1 MENVSEEGFFE
12 KVKAYV
18 HLQTRLYALVATE
31 KVARFYA
38 KLIGHLVV
46 FICLIMAFF
55 FGSFALAYFLGNYWN
70 NVALGFLGVMGM
82 YLLLALVGYLAK
94 QTLIERPITNKT
106 IEHLLGDEE
115 GGANGN

>member
-1 MENVSEEGFFE
+1 MENLSEEGFFE

-18 HLQTRLYALVATE
+18 HLQTRLYVLVATE

-38 KLIGHLVV
+38 KLIGHLIV

-55 FGSFALAYFLGNYWN
+55 FGSFALAHFWGSCWN
-70 NVALGFLGVMGM
+70 NAALGFLGVMGV
-82 YLLLALVGYLAK
+82 YLILALVFYLAK
-94 QTLIERPITNKT
+94 QALIERPITNKT

-115 GGANGN
+115 GGANEN